1 MFFKVKKCILH
12 QIYFFWI
19 LLPKLVMGRRKKE
32 KEQKEGKGEK
42 SKKIE
47 KEKQREIKR
56 INRWI
61 LEISG
66 VSKKKSCASGKD
78 VNTMA
83 L

>member
-1 MFFKVKKCILH
+1 MFFKVKKYILN

-19 LLPKLVMGRRKKE
+19 LLPKLVMERRKKE

-42 SKKIE
+42 SKK
-47 KEKQREIKR
+47 KEIKR
-56 INRWI
+56 INKWI
-61 LEISG
+61 LEMSG

-78 VNTMA
+78 INTMA